1 MKIKT
6 PNAAGFRVLCFR
18 VLVFLVFVAVGETR
32 VMSTVTHNRRES
44 GKTTSSLTKRQA
56 SENVAG
62 KSMALPPRMAK
73 KRPAL
78 ANVTNQRPAAHNV
91 PRNASNLM
99 VPCVSKIGDPN
110 KASSNVNNGIFTTS
124 VPLKP
129 TALSK
134 NTSIERKDA
143 TVSRIIVPPV
153 QSKMEVSPSKSDSLS
168 VSMDETMST
177 CDSLN
182 SPDVEYIDSNDI
194 AAIESIERKT
204 SSKLSISDHVETTG
218 NVCKREILVEMG
230 TSEKIVD
237 LDVDFMDPQLC
248 ATIACDI
255 YQHLRASEAKKRPS
269 VDFMEKVQK
278 DINASMRAILID
290 WLVEVAEEYRLVP
303 DTLYLTI
310 NYIDRYLSGNLMD
323 RQRLQLLGVACM
335 MIASKYEEICAPQ
348 VEEFCYITDNTY
360 FKDEVLQMESSV
372 LNFLKFEMT
381 APTVRCFLRRFVRA
395 ALGVN
400 EALSM
405 QLECLASYISELS
418 LLEYNMLCYAPSLVA
433 ASSIFLARFI
443 LFPSQKPW
451 NSTLRHYTQY
461 QPMDLCECVKALHT
475 LVCECPK
482 SSLPAIREKYSQHK
496 YKFVAKKHCPP
507 SIPVEYFQN
516 N

>member
-1 MKIKT
+1 
-6 PNAAGFRVLCFR
+6 
-18 VLVFLVFVAVGETR
+18 
-32 VMSTVTHNRRES
+32 MSTVAHNRKLT
-44 GKTTSSLTKRQA
+44 GTTSSLAKRQA

-62 KSMALPPRMAK
+62 KSTAAPPHMAK

-78 ANVTNQRPAAHNV
+78 VNVTNQRPTA
-91 PRNASNLM
+91 RNASNLM
-99 VPCVSKIGDPN
+99 VPKKGSLSTNTFGI
-110 KASSNVNNGIFTTS
+110 SSSSAHLN
-124 VPLKP
+124 PA
-129 TALSK
+129 ALSK
-134 NTSIERKDA
+134 NISRKDA
-143 TVSRIIVPPV
+143 TISKINIVPSV
-153 QSKMEVSPSKSDSLS
+153 QTKMEVSPVKSDGLS

-204 SSKLSISDHVETTG
+204 SSKLNISDHVEPTA
-218 NVCKREILVEMG
+218 NVCKREILVEIG
-230 TSEKIVD
+230 SNDKIVD

-248 ATIACDI
+248 ATMACDI
-255 YQHLRASEAKKRPS
+255 YQHLRASEVKKRPA

-360 FKDEVLQMESSV
+360 FKDEVLQMESKV
-372 LNFLKFEMT
+372 LNFLKFELT

-395 ALGVN
+395 AHGVN
-400 EALSM
+400 EAPSM
-405 QLECLASYISELS
+405 HLECLASYISELS
-418 LLEYNMLCYAPSLVA
+418 LVEYNMLRYAPSLVA
-433 ASSIFLARFI
+433 ASAIFLARYI
-443 LFPSQKPW
+443 LSPSQNPW
-451 NSTLRHYTQY
+451 NSTLKHYTQY
-461 QPMDLCECVKALHT
+461 QPSELFECVKSLHT
-475 LVCECPK
+475 LVTECPN

-496 YKFVAKKHCPP
+496 YKFVAKKYCPP
-507 SIPVEYFQN
+507 SIPMEYFLN